1 MPGPK
6 PKPTSLK
13 LLQGNPGHQKLPQ
26 NEPKPRPITPEVPE
40 YLNSDGIRRWNE
52 LLPELEMMGTLTIVD
67 GDILGRYC
75 HGFQRLLEAEAGIAD
90 EHVCARGTGGQ
101 MLSPWVAE
109 RNRAFDDMG
118 KAAAQLGIGAA
129 DRSRI
134 EVKKPDGSD
143 KDTAKE
149 ILGVTA
155 GGRKS

>member
-6 PKPTSLK
+6 PKPTALK

-26 NEPKPRPITPEVPE
+26 NEPKPRPITPNAPV
-40 YLNSDGIRRWNE
+40 YLNSVGIQRWNE
-52 LLPELEMMGTLTIVD
+52 LLPELELIGTLTIVD

-75 HGFQRLLEAEAGIAD
+75 HGYQRLIEAEEYIAI
-90 EHVCARGTGGQ
+90 EHVCERGTGGQ

-134 EVKKPDGSD
+134 EVKKPDD
-143 KDTAKE
+143 QAEDPTEKAIAAATR
-149 ILGVTA
+149 
-155 GGRKS
+155 RK